1 MSFGVVAL
9 LKEAIQLNT
18 SEIVSTS
25 LEFSRAFPQK
35 YPKMA
40 LVKKVN
46 LDMLLIVMEAML

>member
-1 MSFGVVAL
+1 MSFGVMAL

-40 LVKKVN
+40 FVKKAN

>member
-1 MSFGVVAL
+1 MSFGVMAL
-9 LKEAIQLNT
+9 LKEASQLNT

-35 YPKMA
+35 YPKA
-40 LVKKVN
+40 N